1 MANISQIKVNNNGVE
16 KTYDLADI
24 EARQYID
31 RTGFFSV
38 EATNW
43 ADEITAPK
51 TLGVLNTG
59 YGLFYGRGFSGLTQR
74 HFTGSLNHFKI
85 IKAYHL
91 SSDPVVPNSI
101 QNKPLDVS
109 FGWDAIFS
117 SIQYSSIGRNDT
129 NSFAFEALAIPRTT
143 TDYLASEGAYKAHIL
158 WFGWKS

>member
-1 MANISQIKVNNNGVE
+1 MANISQIKVNSNGVE

-31 RTGFFSV
+31 QTGFFSV

-59 YGLFYGRGFSGLTQR
+59 YGVFYGKGFNAYI
-74 HFTGSLNHFKI
+74 TGAGMYDTGDLNHFKI

-101 QNKPLDVS
+101 QSKPLDIS

-117 SIQYSSIGRNDT
+117 NIIYSSIGRNDT
-129 NSFAFEALAIPRTT
+129 NSFAFESTSNF
-143 TDYLASEGAYKAHIL
+143 ASVSFSL
-158 WFGWKS
+158 M